1 MARGSTVWRAVC
13 MVFKVAL
20 PSAYESFENMSL
32 TQKVSNRR
40 GVCVAGFEPS
50 WHMSALGTWLLI
62 KRA

>member
-1 MARGSTVWRAVC
+1 

-32 TQKVSNRR
+32 TQKISNRR
-40 GVCVAGFEPS
+40 GVFVAGFEPS